1 MMQPATHPPNT
12 QQCLTTDMVA
22 QCELEL
28 GLEKFGRLSGGGGG
42 GGEGSNLS
50 K

>member
-1 MMQPATHPPNT
+1 MQPATHPPNT

-28 GLEKFGRLSGGGGG
+28 GLENFWPTLTGGG